1 MWLFQ
6 PRASPSRPRDGPIIS
21 AGFEI
26 IFAFCWFEDVGAR
39 FESAHQA
46 GDGPLGESV
55 MAIQSF
61 EAHQL

>member
-1 MWLFQ
+1 MWLSNFVHAQ
-6 PRASPSRPRDGPIIS
+6 AARGWTYHTR
-21 AGFEI
+21 EI

-39 FESAHQA
+39 FESAHEA